1 VWSTTQHGVSEL
13 GRLSRFVHTAM
24 DGSDFLRKP
33 RGIFGSMDVLWMG
46 IKKGLQALT
55 CKPFSNMVARGGLE
69 PPTPAL

>member
-1 VWSTTQHGVSEL
+1 
-13 GRLSRFVHTAM
+13 M